1 MTIPEKT
8 ASELSVTQPQVPTL
22 WVREM
27 VRFPELGPEDRIK
40 LTPGVNVLVG
50 AHNTGKSRWLRM
62 LDYVLGDDKKP
73 DEAFGEDVASRY
85 ESVRAI
91 VMVAGA
97 EWTIERHWK
106 DEKQATKI
114 TVNDEVMTRDS
125 FTLKLMSALQIPV
138 MHYPQGNPYGTR
150 SWPELG
156 WRSIYRHMY
165 RRQLFWADLADK
177 QFESEQHACLLL
189 FVGIAEVLFSDGYAK
204 LVESEKKIQ
213 QLQNQREHFI
223 AMLQEVSRELI
234 DEKELGV
241 ALTPDSIELAVTRHE
256 DNVADAQKKRD
267 VTLYS
272 LLDST
277 MKMQS
282 LENGPSK
289 DVVEELGRKLAV
301 LRDNE
306 EYNIVASQRTADR
319 ITEMQ
324 THRDL
329 IVEEL
334 GRMERAV
341 EAGTLLADLKIT
353 HCPACDRIVDRTS
366 IESGECCLCHRPV
379 DASGK
384 SDMAAARLKFEVDQL
399 RAELQEAYQLLEM
412 LAKEQTRLH
421 DERDRF
427 EEQIGRIQQQLRPV
441 RSAAASVLPPE
452 LTVYDQEI
460 GRLHERIAQLKRVRS
475 TLDKRES
482 LAAEIEKNK
491 KEVAALQDELNK
503 QSAKINF
510 EKAGDLLTDGMNT
523 YLNAIDAIKP
533 KSWTQQQVDFV
544 LRDRTF
550 AVRIGQRSWQSKL
563 GGTLT
568 LFFLMAYH
576 YALMT
581 LTGKDRCH
589 YPGFCVLD
597 FPPQLDGVNVS
608 DSENFVL
615 EPFVRMLAQP
625 DKQSMQVIAAGS
637 SFASIEGAN
646 RIQFTKVW
654 I

>member
-1 MTIPEKT
+1 MTVPGIT
-8 ASELSVTQPQVPTL
+8 ASELSVTQPQAPTL

-27 VRFPELGPEDRIK
+27 VRFPELGPEDRIA

-50 AHNTGKSRWLRM
+50 VPNTGKSRWLRM

-73 DEAFGEDVASRY
+73 DDAFGEDVASRY
-85 ESVRAI
+85 ESVRAV

-114 TVNDEVMTRDS
+114 TVNGEVMTRDS
-125 FTLKLMSALQIPV
+125 FTTKLMGALQIPV

-177 QFESEQHACLLL
+177 QPESEQHACLLL

-204 LVESEKKIQ
+204 LVASEKKIQ

-241 ALTPDSIELAVTRHE
+241 ALTPDSIELAVKCHE
-256 DNVADAQKKRD
+256 DEIAATQKKRD
-267 VTLYS
+267 AALHS
-272 LLDST
+272 LLDSSI
-277 MKMQS
+277 KAQS
-282 LENGPSK
+282 PEKGPTK
-289 DVVEELGRKLAV
+289 DVVEELGRELAMM
-301 LRDNE
+301 RDKE
-306 EYNIVASQRTADR
+306 ETNIVASGRTADR

-324 THRDL
+324 AHGDL
-329 IVEEL
+329 IAEEL

-353 HCPACDRIVDRTS
+353 HCPACDRTVDRPS
-366 IESGECCLCHRPV
+366 IESDECCLCHRPI

-399 RAELQEAYQLLEM
+399 RTELQETYQLLEV
-412 LAKEQTRLH
+412 LGKEQARLR
-421 DERDRF
+421 DERERI
-427 EEQIGRIQQQLRPV
+427 EEHIGHLQQQLRPV
-441 RSAAASVLPPE
+441 RVAAASVLPPE
-452 LTVYDQEI
+452 LTVFDQET
-460 GRLHERIAQLKRVRS
+460 GRLHERIAQLRRVRS

-482 LAAEIEKNK
+482 IAAEIEANQ
-491 KEVAALQDELNK
+491 KEVAALQADLNQ

-523 YLNAIDAIKP
+523 YLNAIEAIKP
-533 KSWTQQQVDFV
+533 KSWTPATSR
-544 LRDRTF
+544 LRT
-550 AVRIGQRSWQSKL
+550 S
-563 GGTLT
+563 
-568 LFFLMAYH
+568 
-576 YALMT
+576 
-581 LTGKDRCH
+581 
-589 YPGFCVLD
+589 
-597 FPPQLDGVNVS
+597 
-608 DSENFVL
+608 
-615 EPFVRMLAQP
+615 
-625 DKQSMQVIAAGS
+625 
-637 SFASIEGAN
+637 
-646 RIQFTKVW
+646 
-654 I
+654 

>member
-1 MTIPEKT
+1 MTVPGKT
-8 ASELSVTQPQVPTL
+8 ASEPSVTKPKAPTL

-27 VRFPELGPEDRIK
+27 VRFPELGPEDRIV

-50 AHNTGKSRWLRM
+50 VPNTGKSRWLRM
-62 LDYVLGDDKKP
+62 LDYVLGEDKKP
-73 DEAFGEDVASRY
+73 EEAFGEDVASRY
-85 ESVRAI
+85 ESVRAV

-114 TVNDEVMTRDS
+114 TVNGEVMTRDS

-150 SWPELG
+150 GWPELG

-165 RRQLFWADLADK
+165 RRQSFWADLADK
-177 QFESEQHACLLL
+177 QPESEQHACLLL

-204 LVESEKKIQ
+204 LVASEKKIQ

-223 AMLQEVSRELI
+223 AMLREVSRELI

-241 ALTPDSIELAVTRHE
+241 ALTPDSIELAVKRHE
-256 DNVADAQKKRD
+256 DEVAGAQKKRD
-267 VTLYS
+267 ATLHS
-272 LLDST
+272 LLDSA
-277 MKMQS
+277 MKTQS
-282 LENGPSK
+282 LENGPAK
-289 DVVEELGRKLAV
+289 DVVEELGRELAV

-306 EYNIVASQRTADR
+306 ESNIVASGRTAGR
-319 ITEMQ
+319 ITEIQ
-324 THRDL
+324 THGDL
-329 IVEEL
+329 VAEEL

-353 HCPACDRIVDRTS
+353 HCPACDRTVDRPS
-366 IESGECCLCHRPV
+366 IESDECCLCHRPV

-384 SDMAAARLKFEVDQL
+384 SDAAAKRLKFEVDQL
-399 RAELQEAYQLLEM
+399 RAELKETYQLLEV
-412 LAKEQTRLH
+412 LGKEKARLRN
-421 DERDRF
+421 EREQI
-427 EEQIGRIQQQLRPV
+427 EEQIGRVQQRLRPV
-441 RSAAASVLPPE
+441 RVAAASVLPPE
-452 LTVYDQEI
+452 LTVFDQET

-482 LAAEIEKNK
+482 IAVEIEKNQ
-491 KEVAALQDELNK
+491 KEVAALQAELDQ
-503 QSAKINF
+503 QSANINF
-510 EKAGDLLTDGMNT
+510 EKAGDLVTDGMNT
-523 YLNAIDAIKP
+523 YLNAIEAIKP

-568 LFFLMAYH
+568 LFFMMAYH

-597 FPPQLDGVNVS
+597 FPPQLDGVRVS

-625 DKQSMQVIAAGS
+625 DKPPMQVIAAGS
-637 SFASIEGAN
+637 SFDSLEGAN